1 MTPDSLQPPASVFE
15 LRSFLDGQGLSPE
28 RLAERTGVSNM
39 TWRRLLARPDDTPIP
54 EKYRA
59 VLMTFVE
66 VRTPGLDPQELAV
79 SGLGGSEDAVLLAIG
94 KDGAAA
100 SASQDVLRDLDSK
113 RASVRQMP
121 SRLGELLERL
131 VKLLPRATAASRA
144 LIVGA
149 LLYFINPFDL
159 VADAL
164 IGIGL
169 LDDVGVLAIVVRH
182 LKSKRPSKA

>member
-1 MTPDSLQPPASVFE
+1 VTSNSLQPPSTVAE
-15 LRSFLDGQGLSPE
+15 LRDFLDGQGLSPE

-39 TWRRLLARPDDTPIP
+39 TWRRLLARDGATPIP

-66 VRTPGLDPQELAV
+66 VRAPALDPQELAV
-79 SGLGGSEDAVLLAIG
+79 SGLGGSEQAVLRTIAQ
-94 KDGAAA
+94 DGAAA
-100 SASQDVLRDLDSK
+100 KAPERVLAELDSK
-113 RASVRQMP
+113 RASLRGIP
-121 SRLGELLERL
+121 ARLSSLVERL
-131 VKLLPRATAASRA
+131 VELLPRATVASRA
-144 LIVGA
+144 LFVGA